1 MANVTV
7 TASTTNTSTALSFDE
22 ALFNQ
27 SKVPITPSF
36 IDVGSFQDLFLNPN
50 WTTKLYPP
58 NYGTRPSTGG
68 PLVALAALYNFDTL
82 AMIADKNLLA
92 NALRIKRRFF
102 GEILQASFVSIGGQA
117 TTPIQGEMVNV
128 RRRIVVNTGIAIAL
142 SSLLLI
148 SGIVLSLIL
157 ISAPQK
163 RTLNLFHDPATA
175 MAAASLIANEPNTRS
190 CVDGTDGMSRKELQD
205 LLIGKKFHLDNGTLF
220 VSESRTNKSSV
231 TS

>member
-7 TASTTNTSTALSFDE
+7 TASTTNTSTTLSFEE

-58 NYGTRPSTGG
+58 NYDTRPSTGG
-68 PLVALAALYNFDTL
+68 PLVSLAAMYNFDTL
-82 AMIADKNLLA
+82 AMIADKDLLA
-92 NALRIKRRFF
+92 NALRVKRRFF
-102 GEILQASFVSIGGQA
+102 GEILQTSFVSIGDQA
-117 TTPIQGEMVNV
+117 TTPIQGEIVNV
-128 RRRIVVNTGIAIAL
+128 RRRIVVNTGIAITL

-148 SGIVLSLIL
+148 SGIMLFLIL
-157 ISAPQK
+157 ISSPQK

-205 LLIGKKFHLDNGTLF
+205 LLIGKKFHLDNGTLV
-220 VSESRTNKSSV
+220 VSKSRTNKSSV